1 MEKERDQVMVHVDV
15 EEIDYGRRAA
25 KRQRRTGGYNG
36 NGNSSNDGIEN
47 ERDISISNQ
56 QQQSREEV
64 NKSGGDTINEVGNDN
79 SLVVSNHSSLLA
91 GYTTSNALSSAHI
104 DTGVSC

>member
-1 MEKERDQVMVHVDV
+1 MEKERDQVMVHEDDV
-15 EEIDYGRRAA
+15 KIGGRRAA

-47 ERDISISNQ
+47 KNCRGINISN

-64 NKSGGDTINEVGNDN
+64 NKNSGDTINEVGIDN
-79 SLVVSNHSSLLA
+79 SLVVSNHSLLLA
-91 GYTTSNALSSAHI
+91 GYTANNALSSAHI

>member
-1 MEKERDQVMVHVDV
+1 MVHVDV

-47 ERDISISNQ
+47 ERDINIFNQ
-56 QQQSREEV
+56 QQQIREEV
-64 NKSGGDTINEVGNDN
+64 NKSGVYHNEVGNDN